1 MHKRIKCNNAF
12 DVQEFVTILCSRILL
27 FGANEKYI
35 LFKYARYILKPDKL
49 KHEGP
54 IGFGY
59 DPEKK
64 NKILF
69 PAKREKHFSDDI
81 TPLHLNANFRR

>member
-1 MHKRIKCNNAF
+1 MRPH
-12 DVQEFVTILCSRILL
+12 FVTILCSRILL

-64 NKILF
+64 RNKILF
-69 PAKREKHFSDDI
+69 PAKKKEKHFLDNI
-81 TPLHLNANFRR
+81 TPLHLNANLRR

>member
-1 MHKRIKCNNAF
+1 M
-12 DVQEFVTILCSRILL
+12 L

-49 KHEGP
+49 KHKGP

-64 NKILF
+64 QNPISCKKRKTLF
-69 PAKREKHFSDDI
+69 GWYHPFTFKCQLEEVNIYGS
-81 TPLHLNANFRR
+81 

>member
-1 MHKRIKCNNAF
+1 MYKRIKCNNAF
-12 DVQEFVTILCSRILL
+12 DVYEFVTILRSRILL

-59 DPEKK
+59 DPEKRTKSYFLQKEK
-64 NKILF
+64 NTFRMI
-69 PAKREKHFSDDI
+69 S
-81 TPLHLNANFRR
+81 PLYI

>member
-1 MHKRIKCNNAF
+1 MYKRIKCNNAF
-12 DVQEFVTILCSRILL
+12 DVYEFVTILYSRILL
-27 FGANEKYI
+27 FCANEKYI

-59 DPEKK
+59 DPEKRK
-64 NKILF
+64 KILF
-69 PAKREKHFSDDI
+69 PAKKKNTFRMIS
-81 TPLHLNANFRR
+81 PLYI

>member
-1 MHKRIKCNNAF
+1 MRLKITNLEHYSVVEYCYMCF
-12 DVQEFVTILCSRILL
+12 C
-27 FGANEKYI
+27 ANEKYI
-35 LFKYARYILKPDKL
+35 LLFKYARYILKPDKL

-59 DPEKK
+59 DPEKR

-69 PAKREKHFSDDI
+69 PAKKKEKHFLDNI
-81 TPLHLNANFRR
+81 TPLHLNANLRR

>member
-1 MHKRIKCNNAF
+1 MCF
-12 DVQEFVTILCSRILL
+12 C
-27 FGANEKYI
+27 ANEKYI
-35 LFKYARYILKPDKL
+35 LLFKYARYILKPDKL

-59 DPEKK
+59 DPEKR

-69 PAKREKHFSDDI
+69 PAKKKRKTLFG
-81 TPLHLNANFRR
+81 